1 MTYNNE
7 LIAYNEIIAYN
18 ESLQT
23 KAGGVNVGPG
33 ERIAS
38 TIAGGVLIGYGL
50 VSRSKLGIFLGL
62 FGASLVYRGT
72 TGKCEAYRKMGINT
86 ADSDGAANIARDV
99 HIKKSV
105 TINRPAEEL
114 YSFCRSFENL
124 PRFMPNLKSVSKIDD
139 YTSRWVATTSLGKTV
154 EWDAEIYNDIP
165 NELIAWLSL
174 PNADVTHAGSV
185 NFKPAPNGRGTYVE
199 VTFNYNLPLGKASA
213 LIAKLF
219 GSEPGQIVEQN
230 LHRLKQLFEAGV
242 IPTIEGQT
250 SGRSDANTVNDD
262 APEQSIN
269 KTSSAD
275 LSREARGGV
284 R

>member
-7 LIAYNEIIAYN
+7 LIRYN
-18 ESLQT
+18 ESLET
-23 KAGGVNVGPG
+23 KAGGVNVGQG

-38 TIAGGVLIGYGL
+38 TIAGGVLIGYAL

-62 FGASLVYRGT
+62 FGAGLVYRGT
-72 TGKCEAYRKMGINT
+72 TGKCEAYRKLGINT
-86 ADSDGAANIARDV
+86 ADSNGAEDVARGV
-99 HIKKSV
+99 HVKKTV

-114 YSFCRSFENL
+114 YSFWRSFENL
-124 PRFMPNLKSVSKIDD
+124 PRFMPNLNSVSKISDN
-139 YTSRWVATTSLGKTV
+139 TSHWVATTSVGKTF

-165 NELIAWLSL
+165 NELIAWRSL

-185 NFKPAPNGRGTYVE
+185 NFKPAPKGRGTYVE
-199 VTFNYNLPLGKASA
+199 VTFNYNPPLGKASA

-230 LHRLKQLFEAGV
+230 LQRLKQLFEAGV

-250 SGRSDANTVNDD
+250 SGRSDANAVN
-262 APEQSIN
+262 PNTREQSIN
-269 KTSSAD
+269 KTSSPD